1 MFKHLILSKKH
12 FPLPKQS
19 QIRTFAGKWDKSAP
33 KLPSNAFML
42 YFQQR
47 SKELRQAEAQKEPI
61 ETPSPIIDTKAFL
74 PHQTVIITNGRH
86 AGHEAQLIG
95 QTEKKWKVRV
105 PHLASDKGFTRQNK
119 TYDGQ
124 VKYYY
129 THNLQDKEIY
139 LQNMQQQPPPKI
151 QMKHFMKS
159 VGQEW
164 KTLSLEEKAPY
175 LEIEKISKAH
185 YRKALEE
192 HRKERKVVNHFNGI
206 PPSKTAYLC
215 FCTKRRNEIKSQ
227 TIIKSMHH
235 GRDIMRLLAKEWG
248 ALTEED
254 KIPYKHEAML
264 HKDAWIIQVNK
275 QRLENSNKTLTKKK
289 RKARNRALGAKNRN
303 SKADKFDLMSRSEL
317 RKAAKNNKL
326 KIFGANNGNADSET
340 IQTALRNQEQNIDK
354 YGVEIR
360 IMTPN
365 DKDEDGNVLPGTY
378 RIDTI
383 NGSMV
388 YSKVEAKSDADENSG
403 TCVMPDGT
411 PCRMT
416 LNGTWFKSDF
426 DKYGKGKNVTTKPR
440 HRKNQDFSDEFGIV
454 GHGKDSILQ
463 KFTIKNILKD
473 EFKPNHVDE
482 GGTDFYDQ
490 GKSMVETIIP
500 MFEDNYSYVINTTT
514 STRVLIDPAEP
525 KAVKATLNR
534 LFTEIPRGLD
544 SILTTHKHLDHTSGN
559 FALSQMYS
567 GRFDTQEFSS
577 VSEHVVKVYGP
588 TNDGVIPSITHPVQ
602 GGDIIVLSNN
612 AVRVQVLNTP
622 FHTSGHISYLAE
634 KRGT

>member
-1 MFKHLILSKKH
+1 MFKHLILSKKY

-86 AGHEAQLIG
+86 AGHEAQLIE

-175 LEIEKISKAH
+175 LEIAKISKAH

-206 PPSKTAYLC
+206 PPAKTAYLC

-275 QRLENSNKTLTKKK
+275 QRLENSHKTLTKKK
-289 RKARNRALGAKNRN
+289 RKARNRAKNRN

-340 IQTALRNQEQNIDK
+340 IKTALRNQEQNIDK

-378 RIDTI
+378 RIDTT

-388 YSKVEAKSDADENSG
+388 YSKVEAKSDADE
-403 TCVMPDGT
+403 
-411 PCRMT
+411 
-416 LNGTWFKSDF
+416 
-426 DKYGKGKNVTTKPR
+426 
-440 HRKNQDFSDEFGIV
+440 
-454 GHGKDSILQ
+454 

-588 TNDGVIPSITHPVQ
+588 INDGVIPSITHPVQ

-612 AVRVQVLNTP
+612 AVRIQVLNTP